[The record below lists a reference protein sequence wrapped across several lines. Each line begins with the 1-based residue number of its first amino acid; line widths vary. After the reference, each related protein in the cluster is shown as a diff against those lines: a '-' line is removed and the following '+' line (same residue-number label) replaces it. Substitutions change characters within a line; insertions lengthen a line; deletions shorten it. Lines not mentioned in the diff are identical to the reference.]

1 LVLKRW
7 IAAMAA
13 TRIPAMKM
21 TIEEPVTDLPADWG
35 AAGLDEEGFD
45 PIRPLR
51 GSLPAYFQLGVG

>member
-1 LVLKRW
+1 
-7 IAAMAA
+7 MAA